1 MKKYIC
7 PACKTK
13 NKETLKY
20 CRKCGTWLQDSIHP
34 AMPAKGLFIGKI
46 IKAILKVIGWLIVI
60 VLLILAIVMVI
71 GR

>member
-34 AMPAKGLFIGKI
+34 ALPAKGLSIGKI
-46 IKAILKVIGWLIVI
+46 VKGILKAIGWLILI
-60 VLLILAIVMVI
+60 TILLVAII
-71 GR
+71 IISR